1 MGVPGRK
8 GQAVDIG
15 KPRRVITVEPTPEPA
30 VEPTPA
36 EPVEEP
42 APSVPSER

>member
-1 MGVPGRK
+1 
-8 GQAVDIG
+8 VDIG